1 MLPIVFPLVVNRS
14 YVFRDVDEK
23 VAEENQRFAN
33 HQTYSVSITYDRL
46 RAQGTRCK
54 HPSTHDQKDF

>member
-1 MLPIVFPLVVNRS
+1 MYSKSLVQSRQRES
-14 YVFRDVDEK
+14 TIRQLSDLFR
-23 VAEENQRFAN
+23 
-33 HQTYSVSITYDRL
+33 VSITYD